1 MGIITWFRFSKG
13 FGTTADVLKGME
25 LGKPDHETLL
35 TVLVC
40 TWVWS
45 CGGCTVWNEILGKP
59 DQPRNPEMTRDLPQV
74 ATENRYSLQ
83 TERKDREIVD

>member
-35 TVLVC
+35 TVPVC

-45 CGGCTVWNEILGKP
+45 CGGCTVWNGILGKP

>member
-35 TVLVC
+35 TVPVC

-45 CGGCTVWNEILGKP
+45 CGGCTVWNGILGKP

-74 ATENRYSLQ
+74 ATENRYNLQ
-83 TERKDREIVD
+83 TEKREIVD